1 MILYKYDAKSM
12 FHSKRDSFAMFSIV
26 SFVGCHN
33 FITLSC
39 EPVIKVKGLS
49 SKVQIEFMD

>member
-1 MILYKYDAKSM
+1 M
-12 FHSKRDSFAMFSIV
+12 FYIV

-39 EPVIKVKGLS
+39 EPVIKVRGLS
-49 SKVQIEFMD
+49 SKVQSEFID